1 MPILSEW
8 NLSGKNI
15 LITADRRGWTPY
27 LADYLSEA
35 GANLII
41 AGNSNSDMKDA
52 AASVKNGGKTSL
64 TIETNLLD
72 ATSIREMVEKAYDSV
87 GQIHCLVNNAKADF
101 GKRFETIT
109 ATEWDTL
116 YKYNFKSMVLCSQ
129 LVGTKMLEHGYGRI
143 VNMTSNLAK
152 RGLWNSV
159 ADCSVEG
166 AIHQFTSSLALEWG
180 REGIRVNGIGAG
192 WISKDLQSEQ
202 DPTEFLLRY
211 LPSRR
216 KGHPTDLAGLLVYLA
231 SESCDFVNGQTI
243 FIDGGSLAHA

>member
-8 NLSGKNI
+8 DLTDKNI
-15 LITADRRGWTPY
+15 IITADRRGWTPY
-27 LADYLSEA
+27 LSAYLSEA

-41 AGNSNSDMKDA
+41 AGNSDSDMDEA
-52 AASVKNGGKTSL
+52 AQAIKSNGKTPL
-64 TIETNLLD
+64 TIETDLLNED
-72 ATSIREMVEKAYDSV
+72 SISEMAIKAYDSA

-101 GKRFETIT
+101 GKRFELIT
-109 ATEWDTL
+109 SFEWETQ
-116 YKYNFKSMVLCSQ
+116 YKFNFMSMVLCSKYI
-129 LVGTKMLEHGYGRI
+129 GMAMLEHGYGRI
-143 VNMTSNLAK
+143 VNMTSNLSK

-159 ADCSVEG
+159 SSCSVEG

-180 REGIRVNGIGAG
+180 REGVRVNGIGAG
-192 WISKDLQSEQ
+192 WIDKNPQSQQ
-202 DPTEFLLRY
+202 DPNELLLRY

-216 KGHPTDLAGLLVYLA
+216 KGHPTDLGGLLVYLA

>member
-72 ATSIREMVEKAYDSV
+72 ETSIREMVEKAYDSV

-109 ATEWDTL
+109 ATL
-116 YKYNFKSMVLCSQ
+116 QFM
-129 LVGTKMLEHGYGRI
+129 I
-143 VNMTSNLAK
+143 V
-152 RGLWNSV
+152 
-159 ADCSVEG
+159 
-166 AIHQFTSSLALEWG
+166 
-180 REGIRVNGIGAG
+180 
-192 WISKDLQSEQ
+192 
-202 DPTEFLLRY
+202 
-211 LPSRR
+211 
-216 KGHPTDLAGLLVYLA
+216 
-231 SESCDFVNGQTI
+231 
-243 FIDGGSLAHA
+243 GGSLMEFGHHYSNNSVLSSPGLIKAVWASLKQQFSSF

>member
-8 NLSGKNI
+8 NLSEKNI

-41 AGNSNSDMKDA
+41 VGNSDSDMKEA
-52 AASVKNGGKTSL
+52 AAHVKNVRKAPL

-72 ATSIREMVEKAYDSV
+72 ESSILETIETAYDSV

-101 GKRFETIT
+101 GKRFESVT

-116 YKYNFKSMVLCSQ
+116 YKFNFKSMVLFSQ
-129 LVGTKMLEHGYGRI
+129 IVGTKMLEHGYGRI

-159 ADCSVEG
+159 AACSVEG

-192 WISKDLQSEQ
+192 WISKAPQSEQ
-202 DPTEFLLRY
+202 DPNELLLRY

-231 SESCDFVNGQTI
+231 SESCDFVNGQTR

>member
-52 AASVKNGGKTSL
+52 AASVKNAGKTSL
-64 TIETNLLD
+64 TIETNLYD
-72 ATSIREMVEKAYDSV
+72 DTSIREMVEKAYDSV

-159 ADCSVEG
+159 AACSVEG

-202 DPTEFLLRY
+202 DPTELLLRY

-231 SESCDFVNGQTI
+231 SESCDYVNGQTI

>member
-1 MPILSEW
+1 
-8 NLSGKNI
+8 
-15 LITADRRGWTPY
+15 
-27 LADYLSEA
+27 
-35 GANLII
+35 
-41 AGNSNSDMKDA
+41 MKDA

-72 ATSIREMVEKAYDSV
+72 ETSIREMVEKAYDSV

-116 YKYNFKSMVLCSQ
+116 YRYNFKSMVLCSQ

-159 ADCSVEG
+159 AACSVEG

-202 DPTEFLLRY
+202 DPTELLLRY

>member
-64 TIETNLLD
+64 TIETNLSD
-72 ATSIREMVEKAYDSV
+72 ETSIREMVEKAYDSV

-109 ATEWDTL
+109 TTEWDTL
-116 YKYNFKSMVLCSQ
+116 YKYNFKSMVLCSK

-159 ADCSVEG
+159 AACSVEG

-202 DPTEFLLRY
+202 DPTELLLRY

>member
-72 ATSIREMVEKAYDSV
+72 ETSIREMVEKAYDSV
-87 GQIHCLVNNAKADF
+87 GQIHCLVNNAKAEF
-101 GKRFETIT
+101 GKRFEAIT
-109 ATEWDTL
+109 ETEWDTL

-159 ADCSVEG
+159 AACSVEG

-202 DPTEFLLRY
+202 DPTELLLRY

-243 FIDGGSLAHA
+243 FIDGGSLANA

>member
-72 ATSIREMVEKAYDSV
+72 ETSIREMVEKAYDSV
-87 GQIHCLVNNAKADF
+87 GQIHCLVNNAKAEF
-101 GKRFETIT
+101 GKRFEAIT
-109 ATEWDTL
+109 ETEWDTL

-129 LVGTKMLEHGYGRI
+129 LVGTKMLEHGYGL
-143 VNMTSNLAK
+143 SL
-152 RGLWNSV
+152 
-159 ADCSVEG
+159 
-166 AIHQFTSSLALEWG
+166 IH
-180 REGIRVNGIGAG
+180 I
-192 WISKDLQSEQ
+192 
-202 DPTEFLLRY
+202 
-211 LPSRR
+211 
-216 KGHPTDLAGLLVYLA
+216 
-231 SESCDFVNGQTI
+231 
-243 FIDGGSLAHA
+243 

>member
-52 AASVKNGGKTSL
+52 AASVTNGGKTSL

-72 ATSIREMVEKAYDSV
+72 ETSIREMVEKAYDSV

-159 ADCSVEG
+159 AACSVEG

-202 DPTEFLLRY
+202 DPTELLLRY

-216 KGHPTDLAGLLVYLA
+216 KGHPL
-231 SESCDFVNGQTI
+231 
-243 FIDGGSLAHA
+243 SLIHI